1 MPLPLYLAEA
11 IQQEIGTVN
20 RTELARAAEELTKRY
35 KSEPFSSP
43 IVKTPLHRSAYLA
56 VRFPAT
62 FAANLRVFSEI
73 RRLVPQLQ
81 LNSML
86 DLGAGPGTAL
96 YAAAEIFPSLTRAT
110 MVENDASLIQL
121 GKRLSGA
128 SSNQAVRNA
137 AWLQQD
143 INALSS
149 E

>member
-1 MPLPLYLAEA
+1 MPLPLYLAQA
-11 IQQEIGTVN
+11 IQQDIETVN

-35 KSEPFSSP
+35 KSEPFSP
-43 IVKTPLHRSAYLA
+43 IIKTSLHRSAYLA

-110 MVENDASLIQL
+110 
-121 GKRLSGA
+121 
-128 SSNQAVRNA
+128 
-137 AWLQQD
+137 
-143 INALSS
+143 
-149 E
+149 